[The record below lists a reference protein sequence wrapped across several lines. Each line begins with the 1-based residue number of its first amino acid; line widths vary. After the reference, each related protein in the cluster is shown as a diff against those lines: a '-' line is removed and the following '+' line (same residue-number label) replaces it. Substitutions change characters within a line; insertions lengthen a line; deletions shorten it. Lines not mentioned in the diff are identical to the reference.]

1 MRECI
6 PDDGLLEPDSSVPFV
21 LLLTF
26 PLHLLE
32 PHPMDSLALPRQGQS
47 LLVEPSSRPPHW
59 GHLTK
64 RKNRTPRAIRMAA
77 CGSQGPFPPALSCS
91 VQLEYTLA

>member
-6 PDDGLLEPDSSVPFV
+6 PDDGLLEPDFSVPFV

-32 PHPMDSLALPRQGQS
+32 PHPMDSWWSHHHVHIGVTSRNGKTVRQELSGWP
-47 LLVEPSSRPPHW
+47 LVAH
-59 GHLTK
+59 
-64 RKNRTPRAIRMAA
+64 N
-77 CGSQGPFPPALSCS
+77 GPFPRIILLCPVEAYPSLTSGPGR
-91 VQLEYTLA
+91 